1 MRLME
6 YLVSERCS
14 YGVIVIAPLIAPQ
27 TGAPLLGGVQH
38 PLAPEVMAAVRPHG
52 LTPVGLWRVINGLAN
67 ARNPDYRARRRCW
80 RLRYWGACRELLR
93 AKLLFR
99 HGPLIALS
107 DFATRPRPGRRD
119 RGTSQRSEGELRL
132 SPAVAKSTSKTVGS
146 KPVLPGAG
154 TTANLGQPAAD
165 ELVVEPRPLATCA
178 PQTQSATPAAGEISA
193 AASALGKRS
202 RSPKIWS
209 GYIGDKRAFR
219 NMPILLP
226 NRRQA
231 WVFFA
236 RHQRVMFTGEPDG
249 PIGPVDGVGTS
260 WGMVAASAVQIIKNE
275 HAVLLGRLKAGTVE
289 RRSELKIVT
298 ARANGRMPARRG
310 PRGRPRTKWIA

>member
-1 MRLME
+1 MI
-6 YLVSERCS
+6 SF
-14 YGVIVIAPLIAPQ
+14 IVAPPTEVYAP
-27 TGAPLLGGVQH
+27 PLAGVQH
-38 PLAPEVMAAVRPHG
+38 PLASEVMAAVRQHG
-52 LTPVGLWRVINGLAN
+52 PVPIGLWRVINGLAN
-67 ARNPDYRARRRCW
+67 ARQPDYRARRRCW
-80 RLRYWGACRELLR
+80 RLRYWGAVRELLN

-107 DFATRPRPGRRD
+107 DFATTPRLRPQKRGPSRP
-119 RGTSQRSEGELRL
+119 SQWELRL
-132 SPAVAKSTSKTVGS
+132 SPSAVKSTSEMGGS
-146 KPVLPGAG
+146 KPAVPGAG
-154 TTANLGQPAAD
+154 TTANLSQPAAD
-165 ELVVEPRPLATCA
+165 ELHVEPRPVATCA
-178 PQTQSATPAAGEISA
+178 PQTQSATASVREISA
-193 AASALGKRS
+193 AASALAKWP

-226 NRRQA
+226 KGRQA

-236 RHQRVMFTGEPDG
+236 RHQRVMFTVEPDG
-249 PIGPVDGVGTS
+249 PIGTVDGVGTS

-289 RRSELKIVT
+289 RRSELKIAT

-310 PRGRPRTKWIA
+310 PRGRPRRYPL